1 MPRYMVERDFAE
13 GLNIPINNDGAKAC
27 LTVIDKNMADGVTWM
42 HSYVSAD
49 HKKTYCIYDGPNPDA
64 IRRVAAKNNLPV
76 NKISEVQ
83 VLDPYFYR

>member
-13 GLNIPINNDGAKAC
+13 GLNIPVNNDGAKAC
-27 LTVIDKNMADGVTWM
+27 LSVVDKNMADGVTWM
-42 HSYVSAD
+42 HSYVSTD
-49 HKKTYCIYDGPNPDA
+49 HKKTYCIYDGPNTDA
-64 IRRVAAKNNLPV
+64 IRRVAAKNSLPV